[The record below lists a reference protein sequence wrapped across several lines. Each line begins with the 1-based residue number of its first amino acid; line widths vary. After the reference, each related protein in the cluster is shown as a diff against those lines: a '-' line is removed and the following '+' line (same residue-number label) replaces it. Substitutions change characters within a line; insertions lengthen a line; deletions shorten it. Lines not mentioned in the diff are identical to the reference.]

1 MGSSTAHSIIT
12 MGMPKKKTRMFQLHF
27 SAHWNS
33 CKVSDSKWKS
43 RQKLLRTFSQRAIHS
58 TSFLF
63 PLLLSHHTSAQGVP
77 LTSWFAVL
85 ALVGFLSSLR
95 WLPGLTRTA
104 VGAAA
109 ASHPGLC
116 VLALK
121 GRNEVWQIP
130 MGKMGWSQHPRET
143 KPCHFL
149 CIHDQSSLISSSNLV
164 RVHLVTWLPLGHFSK
179 CFCLKSWYSSV
190 SLISSETCLER

>member
-1 MGSSTAHSIIT
+1 MKKQTQASPYIFSEGHSQHQISLSVVVIPSHLSPGGT
-12 MGMPKKKTRMFQLHF
+12 PNQLICC
-27 SAHWNS
+27 AG
-33 CKVSDSKWKS
+33 
-43 RQKLLRTFSQRAIHS
+43 Q
-58 TSFLF
+58 
-63 PLLLSHHTSAQGVP
+63 
-77 LTSWFAVL
+77 
-85 ALVGFLSSLR
+85 GFLSSLR
-95 WLPGLTRTA
+95 WLPGVTWTA

-116 VLALK
+116 FLALK

-190 SLISSETCLER
+190 SLISSETCLDR

>member
-77 LTSWFAVL
+77 LTWKKDRQETKNCEKQKTLWVFLGFFLDWLIEVFA
-85 ALVGFLSSLR
+85 SSLSGKNTLLKEPEKEGECK
-95 WLPGLTRTA
+95 WLTKLNSNVLIYNKQCYTVSFKLTTLDW
-104 VGAAA
+104 G
-109 ASHPGLC
+109 
-116 VLALK
+116 
-121 GRNEVWQIP
+121 
-130 MGKMGWSQHPRET
+130 
-143 KPCHFL
+143 
-149 CIHDQSSLISSSNLV
+149 
-164 RVHLVTWLPLGHFSK
+164 HL
-179 CFCLKSWYSSV
+179 
-190 SLISSETCLER
+190 